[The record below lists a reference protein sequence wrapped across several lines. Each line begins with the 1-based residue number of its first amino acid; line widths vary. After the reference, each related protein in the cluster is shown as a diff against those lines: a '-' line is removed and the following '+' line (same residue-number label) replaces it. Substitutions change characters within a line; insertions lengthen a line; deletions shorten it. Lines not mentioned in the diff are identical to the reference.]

1 MSGRQSYIQDL
12 KPEKK
17 RLKNKDLDIMDTE
30 MIVVGAIRMDEL
42 PKRVKRKISIMGQ
55 D

>member
-1 MSGRQSYIQDL
+1 MG
-12 KPEKK
+12 
-17 RLKNKDLDIMDTE
+17 TE

-55 D
+55 DWGWKKKKSATRGWVKEDQERGM